1 MQFNSD
7 RLTYYFTT
15 LCEIDSPS
23 KGESNL
29 SSYLQ
34 DLFHDLGADLVFE
47 DNSSRITG
55 SDCGNF
61 VARFT
66 GTRRD
71 VDPVFFNCHLDVI
84 KPCLGVKVRK
94 INDIFYSSGDTVLG
108 ADDKAG
114 IAILIEV
121 LIAIILEN
129 IPFAPVEFVFTTCEE
144 IGLLGAKAFDPSLL
158 VAKYGYSLDSTGIDN
173 VIIGAPASYGISVE
187 IHGLAS
193 HAGLRPQHG
202 INAIQLAAH
211 AVSRLPLGQ
220 IDGETTA
227 NIGLITGGTATNIIP
242 DYVRADGEVR
252 SHNHSKLYSTL
263 DLFKNT
269 FQDVVSNWHDPYNL
283 ITSRPSLVFASPEQ
297 YPLMKLAPDSLPV
310 VRAQQA
316 ASFLSRPLQFI
327 QAGGGSD
334 ANFFNASGL
343 PTAILGIGMENVHS
357 VSENIKL
364 SDMLRTAELV
374 YSILTC

>member
-23 KGESNL
+23 KGESKL

-47 DNSSRITG
+47 DNSSFVTG

-61 VARFT
+61 VARFA
-66 GTRRD
+66 GSRSD
-71 VDPVFFNCHLDVI
+71 VEPLFFNCHLDVI

-114 IAILIEV
+114 IAILIET

-144 IGLLGAKAFDPSLL
+144 IGLLGAKAFDPSVL
-158 VAKYGYSLDSTGIDN
+158 VAKYGYSLDSTSIDN
-173 VIIGAPASYGISVE
+173 VIIGAPASYGISAE

-193 HAGLRPQHG
+193 HAGLRPLYG

-242 DYVRADGEVR
+242 DYVRVDGEVR
-252 SHNHSKLYSTL
+252 SHNLSKLFSTL

-269 FQDVVSNWHDPYNL
+269 FQDSVANWHDPHNL
-283 ITSRPSLVFASPEQ
+283 ITTRPSLAFASPEQ
-297 YPLMKLAPDSLPV
+297 YPLMKLASDSLPV
-310 VRAQQA
+310 LRAHQA
-316 ASFLSRPLQFI
+316 GSFLSRPLQFI

-343 PTAILGIGMENVHS
+343 PTAILGIGMENIHS

-364 SDMLRTAELV
+364 SDMLRTAELI